1 METTYTFEFMRLAEP
16 PSLQI
21 KRPSAFHVAYYR
33 NLQPTLINAS
43 DNVQTT
49 DLYPVAGC
57 CRAIL
62 ATGI

>member
-1 METTYTFEFMRLAEP
+1 MYGSGTPSSAAHRRYNNTY
-16 PSLQI
+16 
-21 KRPSAFHVAYYR
+21 YC
-33 NLQPTLINAS
+33 NLQPTLINAA

-49 DLYPVAGC
+49 DIYPVAGC